1 MMESSLCICPI
12 GLSHLPIT
20 VDAGGDLLS
29 AGHSVASRQKAPAA
43 DALHTLLVED
53 FLDVIYNLGHGVSA
67 VQQLSDAVLHDLPQQ
82 VDLFGVGELLHIA
95 QIDGLLVDGQAVKAG
110 TADLCPISQALG
122 GAQFPVKI
130 RLRGLL
136 GGLLGKWKAAAS
148 FLANSVMSMG
158 AYCFI

>member
-29 AGHSVASRQKAPAA
+29 AGHSVASRQKAPPQVPSIPFW
-43 DALHTLLVED
+43 LED

-95 QIDGLLVDGQAVKAG
+95 QIDGAPCRRISRQGRSSEPLSDLPGAGWSAVSGQNSA
-110 TADLCPISQALG
+110 
-122 GAQFPVKI
+122 PVPD
-130 RLRGLL
+130 RGLPRAA
-136 GGLLGKWKAAAS
+136 GKPPLPFWQ
-148 FLANSVMSMG
+148 
-158 AYCFI
+158 IP